1 MPIATLS
8 RLILKA
14 AARRKERIPHGD
26 IQIFVSVIGLAV
38 MGDHQPFSG
47 SGKLD
52 PQMKKVAFGVV
63 PVRFF
68 HADPTA

>member
-38 MGDHQPFSG
+38 MGDH
-47 SGKLD
+47 
-52 PQMKKVAFGVV
+52 
-63 PVRFF
+63 
-68 HADPTA
+68 